1 MEYITLVS
9 NTIVTSTYLLNSGKI
24 SGQVVVRMTHEKRK
38 IHTNWTWFY
47 INMLLTT
54 ITSTCTYQLNK
65 SRNAGSVV
73 RVAVTKK
80 IEKDT

>member
-1 MEYITLVS
+1 
-9 NTIVTSTYLLNSGKI
+9 
-24 SGQVVVRMTHEKRK
+24 
-38 IHTNWTWFY
+38 
-47 INMLLTT
+47 MLLTT

-80 IEKDT
+80 KGKDT